1 MASNDLSPNGTG
13 VRSKAYLHRGDHRS
27 NHVAAAVPESQPS
40 LSELAFER
48 LYRRY
53 AKDVYRYTLALLQN
67 PADAEDVTQT
77 TFLNAWRA
85 YRGGVEPTTPHN
97 WLIKIAHNAAR
108 TRYAV
113 STRRPQE
120 VALDENLHD
129 LPVPAE
135 DAAELQGVLQALAK
149 LSFNQRSAL
158 VMRELEGRSYNEI
171 AEALE
176 VSVSAVE
183 TLIFRARRSLRLTR
197 TKLNVLGAIQLP
209 PSLATF
215 FGSGGGAVVGGGA
228 VAGSGLLAKAA
239 VVIATGIAAG
249 GVGYTA
255 VHAADRIASTPAALE
270 VSARQAPLALNS
282 LSPVA
287 RLVSQAPRN
296 RKTASPVGHLAGLP
310 SRPHVPTAG
319 APGSAAAAAAAAA
332 AVGIPAAAPIEGSG
346 NPTAAPG
353 TTGSSRS
360 ASALSTATDTVAGA
374 TQIVP
379 IVPLVT
385 ALVPSAPPTPAVPSP
400 IQLPVLVPPVP
411 PLPPLPQADP
421 PPLPKLP

>member
-1 MASNDLSPNGTG
+1 M
-13 VRSKAYLHRGDHRS
+13 
-27 NHVAAAVPESQPS
+27 AAAVPESHAS
-40 LSELAFER
+40 LDEHAFEQ

-85 YRGGVEPTTPHN
+85 YRGGVEPTKPHN

-113 STRRPQE
+113 SARRPQE

-135 DAAELQGVLQALAK
+135 EASELQGVLQALAK

-183 TLIFRARRSLRLTR
+183 TLIFRARRSLRLNR

-209 PSLATF
+209 SSLATF
-215 FGSGGGAVVGGGA
+215 FESGGGAVVGGGA
-228 VAGSGLLAKAA
+228 TVGSGLLAKAA
-239 VVIATGIAAG
+239 VVIAAGIAAG
-249 GVGYTA
+249 GAGYTA
-255 VHAADRIASTPAALE
+255 VHAADRVVSTPAAVD
-270 VSARQAPLALNS
+270 VSGRQAPLALNS

-287 RLVSQAPRN
+287 RLVSHAPGN
-296 RKTASPVGHLAGLP
+296 RKTASPAGHLAVLP
-310 SRPHVPTAG
+310 NRPRVHAAG
-319 APGSAAAAAAAAA
+319 ALGPATAPAAAAAAAAA
-332 AVGIPAAAPIEGSG
+332 DGAPAAAPVEGSG
-346 NPTAAPG
+346 SPTTAAPA
-353 TTGSSRS
+353 TTGTSRPV
-360 ASALSTATDTVAGA
+360 SALSSVTDTVAGA

-379 IVPLVT
+379 IVPIVT

-400 IQLPVLVPPVP
+400 IQLPVVPAVP
-411 PLPPLPQADP
+411 PLPPLPQPDP